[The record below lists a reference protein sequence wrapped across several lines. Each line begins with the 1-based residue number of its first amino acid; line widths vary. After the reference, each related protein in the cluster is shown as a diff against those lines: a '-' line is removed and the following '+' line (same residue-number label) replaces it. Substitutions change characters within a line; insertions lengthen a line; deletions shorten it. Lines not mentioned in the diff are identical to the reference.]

1 MVFMC
6 YERSPLLLRD
16 WRAEFVR
23 SVYKQNT
30 VQMIDLVLKH
40 AREKSLRTQGDFFPL
55 PVEKRHANAGMP
67 GDGAVY
73 AGNGK
78 TAFFVVFHVLRCLH
92 DARIHDYERFPV
104 CRNHGETHAVIHL
117 RRSKPYPVRGWH
129 GFEHDCDRPETARS
143 R

>member
-30 VQMIDLVLKH
+30 VQMIYLVLKH

-55 PVEKRHANAGMP
+55 PVEKRHAN
-67 GDGAVY
+67 
-73 AGNGK
+73 
-78 TAFFVVFHVLRCLH
+78 
-92 DARIHDYERFPV
+92 ARIHDYERFPV

-129 GFEHDCDRPETARS
+129 GFEHVINELLGFFARQFLFRQRFGLLTEES
-143 R
+143 GGDGDNREYHR